1 MKILFICDGNIC
13 RSPMAAEYL
22 RHRAVREGLS
32 HLLVDSAGMLGIE
45 DAAAAPLS
53 VEVARETGLDL
64 TRHRSRGVT
73 LADMRTADLVVAM
86 TLAQLEKLAGRYPSG
101 SQRRLLLR
109 AFEDDPTP
117 GGGAPDLDD
126 PVAGPI
132 EGYRNAFAIIRTC
145 VDHLV
150 LYLRHAP

>member
-1 MKILFICDGNIC
+1 MKVLFVCDGNIC

-32 HLLVDSAGMLGIE
+32 HVVVDSAGVLGIE
-45 DAAAAPLS
+45 GVPAAPFS
-53 VEVARETGLDL
+53 IEVARDAGLDL

-73 LADMRTADLVVAM
+73 IADMRTADLVLTM
-86 TLAQLEKLAGRYPSG
+86 TLTQLERLSRRYPPSG
-101 SQRRLLLR
+101 QRRLLLR
-109 AFEDDPTP
+109 AFEGGPTP
-117 GGGAPDLDD
+117 SGGAPELDD

-132 EGYRNAFAIIRTC
+132 EGYRDAFGVIRTC

-150 LYLRHAP
+150 MHLRNAP